1 MGYTPGSAL
10 GKEGSGIAQPVGI
23 EIRRGRGGLGREDP
37 EKEKLKREEKRVFRE
52 RVNEQELMVEFGTR
66 QKEQWRSKRIVINF
80 KKGKAAL
87 DQLENKE
94 VVEEEKR
101 EEGDEKDDDEEQEEE
116 EVITEEVCFL
126 IF

>member
-10 GKEGSGIAQPVGI
+10 GKEGSGIAEPVGI

-37 EKEKLKREEKRVFRE
+37 ETEKMKREEKRVFRE
-52 RVNEQELMVEFGTR
+52 RVNEQELMAEFGSR
-66 QKEQWRSKRIVINF
+66 QKEQWRSKRVVINF

-94 VVEEEKR
+94 VVVEEK
-101 EEGDEKDDDEEQEEE
+101 EEGDEKDGDEEEEEE
-116 EVITEEVCFL
+116 EVITEEV
-126 IF
+126 